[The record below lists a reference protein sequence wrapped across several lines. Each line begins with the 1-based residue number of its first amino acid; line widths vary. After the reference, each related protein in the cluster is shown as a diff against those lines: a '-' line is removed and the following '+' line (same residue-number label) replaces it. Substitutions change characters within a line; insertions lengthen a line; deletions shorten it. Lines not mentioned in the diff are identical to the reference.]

1 MFKNKSP
8 FLYLLVFSLLVN
20 LILRIILISHPI
32 TQTNFEVLEIIKI
45 FSLGLLSDFFVF
57 TIASVFLWLYLQFL
71 SDSKYNK
78 PFGYILFGILLL
90 TFFYI
95 ISGKSILDEYGGV
108 IPLVAGIFI
117 GLKLFLFGLF
127 LFFKNIRAKLRLIL
141 YSITI
146 FIYVLLII
154 QNAVSEYFFWNEFGV
169 RYNFIAVDYLIY
181 TNEVIRNIIESYPI
195 VPLVSIILI
204 ISIAFTY
211 LIVKKTKV
219 YFNNLPKLNEKIKT
233 SILYSVLFILSILFL
248 PFLSKNQN
256 SDNQFANELQ
266 SSGLYKFY
274 IAFTN
279 SELDYDKFYK
289 TIPNDEAFAIL
300 KNQIPEISNS
310 STLRTIKG
318 NDPEIRKNIV
328 LITVESFS
336 AEFLTNYGNKLKIT
350 PFLDS
355 LATKSLF
362 FSNLYATGNRTVRGL
377 ESVTLCLPPS
387 PGESIVKRKD
397 NNNKFSTNSILQ
409 SKGYSSKFFY
419 GGNAY
424 FDNMDDFFIG
434 NNYKVVDKSSFKPNE
449 ISFSNVWGVCDEDMA
464 KKIIQNVTADSQN
477 KKPFF
482 AHWMTVSNH
491 RPFSF
496 PEGKIDIPNSFVCRE
511 AVVKYTDFALKQF
524 FKMSEKQSWFDD
536 TIFVIVADH
545 CASSSGKTELPLDRY
560 RIPAFVYAPKFIEP
574 RIYNQL
580 VSQIDLMPTVFGL
593 LNFNYESKFYGQDVL
608 KTDYKPRAFIA
619 TYQDLGLIKDNVLT
633 IVSPKQKV
641 KQYQLNLVKNT
652 QPDDYNLFYH
662 QKLITK
668 PRTDLI
674 NETISYYQTTAKLLK
689 DKKMNK

>member
-117 GLKLFLFGLF
+117 GLKLFLFGVF
-127 LFFKNIRAKLRLIL
+127 LFFKNIRVKLRLIL

-195 VPLVSIILI
+195 IPLVSIILI

-219 YFNNLPKLNEKIKT
+219 YFNNLPKFNEKIKT
-233 SILYSVLFILSILFL
+233 SILYSVLFLLSIFFL

-266 SSGLYKFY
+266 STGLYKFY

-336 AEFLTNYGNKLKIT
+336 AEFLTYYGNKLKIT

-397 NNNKFSTNSILQ
+397 NKNKFSTNSILQ

-511 AVVKYTDFALKQF
+511 AVVKYSNFALKQF
-524 FKMSEKQSWFDD
+524 FKMAEKQSWFDD

-619 TYQDLGLIKDNVLT
+619 TYQDLGLIKDNILT

-641 KQYQLNLVKNT
+641 KQYQLKLVKNS

-689 DKKMNK
+689 DEKMNK

>member
-117 GLKLFLFGLF
+117 GLKLFLFGVF
-127 LFFKNIRAKLRLIL
+127 LFFKNIRVKLRLIL
-141 YSITI
+141 YSLTI

-195 VPLVSIILI
+195 IPLVSIILI

-219 YFNNLPKLNEKIKT
+219 YFNNLPKFNEKIKT
-233 SILYSVLFILSILFL
+233 SILYSVLFLLSIFFL

-266 SSGLYKFY
+266 STGLYKFY

-336 AEFLTNYGNKLKIT
+336 AEFLTYYGNKLKIT

-397 NNNKFSTNSILQ
+397 NKNKFSTNSILQ

-511 AVVKYTDFALKQF
+511 AVVKYSNFALKQF
-524 FKMSEKQSWFDD
+524 FKMAEKQSWFDD

-619 TYQDLGLIKDNVLT
+619 TYQDLGLIKDNILT

-641 KQYQLNLVKNT
+641 KQYQLKLVKNS

-689 DKKMNK
+689 DEKMNK